1 MESGKVA
8 SLDDEECCAVVPATS
23 ATVEHLGKLLHF
35 SETQF
40 SCCAQRY
47 SDIAS
52 SQSGKA
58 NLFLTLKKLMEAA
71 NVSLGVKIHAAM
83 DL

>member
-1 MESGKVA
+1 MA
-8 SLDDEECCAVVPATS
+8 SLDGEECCAVVPATS
-23 ATVEHLGKLLHF
+23 ATVAHLGKLLHF
-35 SETQF
+35 SEAQF

-47 SDIAS
+47 SDSIS
-52 SQSGKA
+52 GQSGKA
-58 NLFLTLKKLMEAA
+58 NLFLTLKKLMEAV